1 MGDIRNQVD
10 QAMAGAAFL
19 DPDAADHDQPHYT
32 MNRDAAIQAG
42 IAGLITAVRI
52 LADHLDAR

>member
-10 QAMAGAAFL
+10 QAMASAQFL
-19 DPDAADHDQPHYT
+19 DPASPDYGKPHYVDDT
-32 MNRDAAIQAG
+32 TTAIKDG

-52 LADHLDAR
+52 LADHLDAP